1 MPLNSI
7 ERTLVGWF
15 EVNNCRIEHDG
26 HEWFAWVGG
35 RMIPVTEIAVAI
47 KLDLEKAL
55 GGSLPAR

>member
-15 EVNNCRIEHDG
+15 EVNNYRVEHDG
-26 HEWFAWVGG
+26 HEWFTWIGE